1 MAGVAD
7 GHSAVR
13 TFMKHNDCVLPVSKW
28 VVRYSHVRKWHL
40 YMVDQSGRQECQ
52 SENYKLFS
60 VLVFLS
66 NYLCVLNV
74 NLSVWC
80 HFHNTLSL
88 DMGRAIFKFNSK
100 EPRTFYAWRT
110 LMHLVSTW

>member
-1 MAGVAD
+1 MAGIAI
-7 GHSAVR
+7 GRSAAC
-13 TFMKHNDCVLPVSKW
+13 TFMKRNGYVLPVSKW
-28 VVRYSHVRKWHL
+28 VVGYSWHL
-40 YMVDQSGRQECQ
+40 YTIGQSGRQECQ

-60 VLVFLS
+60 MLVFLS

-80 HFHNTLSL
+80 HFHNTLLL

-110 LMHLVSTW
+110 LMRLVSS